1 MKRVLIFAVITAI
14 LLFAVSCKNASKK
27 NVPQSDL
34 SVPANLERL
43 IVIGKN
49 IITEVIVK
57 PDTAG
62 DPWEVEKV
70 RGFDGKEMFTDLLEK
85 LYKRNLI
92 AYDCFTDE
100 VLDQT
105 TVKRMQKE
113 VGRDISKI
121 GKIQFLEDWYFD
133 PLTSSISKKIK
144 SVTFGYE
151 IIREGG
157 LPTGYK
163 CLFRLKTD

>member
-85 LYKRNLI
+85 LYKRNLR

-100 VLDQT
+100 VLDQPH
-105 TVKRMQKE
+105 
-113 VGRDISKI
+113 
-121 GKIQFLEDWYFD
+121 L
-133 PLTSSISKKIK
+133 
-144 SVTFGYE
+144 
-151 IIREGG
+151 
-157 LPTGYK
+157 
-163 CLFRLKTD
+163 